1 MLTAIAAVA
10 RNGVI
15 GRDGGLPWH
24 IPEDMRHFRETT
36 MGGALVM
43 GRATFESFG
52 SRPLPGRALFVV
64 SRHSVVSRRSAPTG
78 GGEHP
83 EPGPASGTVAW
94 YQTLADAVEAAQ
106 ASDRPVF
113 IAGGEQIYRQAW
125 PVLTD
130 LDLTLVDAE
139 PPGDRRFPDI
149 DPGQWEETHREPHDG
164 FSFVRY
170 RRVTGAPAQQRPS

>member
-15 GRDGGLPWH
+15 GRDGALPWR
-24 IPEDMRHFRETT
+24 IPEDMRHFREVT

-52 SRPLPGRALFVV
+52 SRPLPGRALFI
-64 SRHSVVSRRSAPTG
+64 VSRRPAPSDSSTV
-78 GGEHP
+78 P
-83 EPGPASGTVAW
+83 GTVAW
-94 YQTLADAVEAAQ
+94 HQTLDDAIEAAQ
-106 ASDRPVF
+106 ASKLPVF

-125 PVLTD
+125 PMLTD

-139 PPGDRRFPDI
+139 PAGDRYFPDV
-149 DPGQWEETHREPHDG
+149 DPAQWDETHREPHEG

-170 RRVTGAPAQQRPS
+170 RRVADAPGEPSPS